1 MRVSALLCYAFF
13 VRAAMVS
20 MSLEAI
26 LKVSLEIRDA
36 LRTLGRRGE
45 GYDVVIR
52 RLMEKEKA

>member
-1 MRVSALLCYAFF
+1 M
-13 VRAAMVS
+13 
-20 MSLEAI
+20 EAI